1 MTYSI
6 DDALQ
11 IAEHCAEHAIPAI
24 VGVVM
29 QILIEEVRRLRR
41 ALESATKLQDA
52 EIDDGK

>member
-11 IAEHCAEHAIPAI
+11 IAEHCAEHAIPPI